1 MDEASAAFAS
11 LQTSNG
17 KEEADERDPS
27 LHENSEEE
35 SWDEV
40 EIPEEELTKEIV
52 EEKENENQK
61 KIFDRV
67 ESTESGDELDET
79 KPCAIEPPKQEERS
93 KPDNHATFS
102 ADNEP
107 DQQQQQ
113 HLFSETTDVAKD
125 VGDLADVTI
134 GEETSPCL
142 NINTA
147 MSPSTNA
154 IMTSPS
160 AAPPSPVHSPP
171 FASPP
176 ARLYNITP
184 LKLALPPTASS
195 SITIAT
201 TDNDTSH
208 NTSTN
213 TTNFAQ
219 IIRERT
225 QQRRAREDA
234 AVSELRV
241 QVHRLEAALA
251 AESKRRVAAVQQI
264 HQQSVRAVAELEE
277 RLQQT
282 VQEEQERGHERM
294 ARLEERCR
302 QLELRWQDDVGAVQ
316 DSVQHHGM
324 QIQSQMTA
332 LQQTVATERQQRTSR
347 EHRLRTQMQEMADMY
362 QELWKKERQDRLQQF
377 GTLQETMNS
386 VYSARNS
393 DVASFQGRITR
404 AVEDLQRAVDQ
415 EQQER
420 HASDEDIVDA
430 LNRYSKN
437 LQESLAAASGAAYY

>member
-1 MDEASAAFAS
+1 MF
-11 LQTSNG
+11 G
-17 KEEADERDPS
+17 
-27 LHENSEEE
+27 
-35 SWDEV
+35 
-40 EIPEEELTKEIV
+40 
-52 EEKENENQK
+52 
-61 KIFDRV
+61 
-67 ESTESGDELDET
+67 
-79 KPCAIEPPKQEERS
+79 
-93 KPDNHATFS
+93 
-102 ADNEP
+102 
-107 DQQQQQ
+107 
-113 HLFSETTDVAKD
+113 KD
-125 VGDLADVTI
+125 VVPAAVAAVPDAVT
-134 GEETSPCL
+134 ETSTSL
-142 NINTA
+142 VVANNSTDAAQDDSNSSNNNT
-147 MSPSTNA
+147 MVLS
-154 IMTSPS
+154 SPS

-171 FASPP
+171 FRSQQHSTTTTSITAAS
-176 ARLYNITP
+176 RLSITP
-184 LKLALPPTASS
+184 LKLALPPISTSVTTS
-195 SITIAT
+195 DILSIDTKNNNSNNT
-201 TDNDTSH
+201 NTDNDDPSNPNLAH
-208 NTSTN
+208 V
-213 TTNFAQ
+213 
-219 IIRERT
+219 IRERT
-225 QQRRAREDA
+225 RQRRAREDA
-234 AVSELRV
+234 AVAELRV
-241 QVHRLEAALA
+241 QVSRLEAALK
-251 AESKRRVAAVQQI
+251 AESQRRVAAVQQI

-332 LQQTVATERQQRTSR
+332 LQQAVATERQQRTSR